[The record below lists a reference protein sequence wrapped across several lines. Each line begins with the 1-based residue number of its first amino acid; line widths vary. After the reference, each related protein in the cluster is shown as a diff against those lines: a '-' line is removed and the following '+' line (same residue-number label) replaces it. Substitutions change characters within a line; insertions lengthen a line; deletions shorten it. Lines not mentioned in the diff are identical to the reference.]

1 MKLKLRNRPLNEV
14 RKDLM
19 VPGVIFGK
27 SIESTSVEVDDKAL
41 KDALK
46 AYGKSRTFQVT
57 LSGKKH
63 NVYIKNVQTKVL
75 KPNDIIHFDLHRI
88 ADDETIT
95 AVIPL
100 VFEGKEQLDK
110 DRKFVQTYL
119 PGIECE
125 YYAGQGL
132 DNFTFD
138 VSEAEIGFT
147 VYIKDLEVSDKL
159 KIHHDPDQ
167 MVFQVKEQVAAP
179 EEVLETE
186 EVEDEMEP
194 ELVSDEPKESEEA

>member
-1 MKLKLRNRPLNEV
+1 MKLKVRKRPLNEV

-27 SIESTSVEVDDKAL
+27 SIDSTPVEVEDKAL

-57 LSGKKH
+57 MSGKKH
-63 NVYIKNVQTKVL
+63 NVYIKSVQTNIL

-100 VFEGKEQLDK
+100 IFEGRDLLDK
-110 DRKFVQTYL
+110 ERKYVQTYL

-125 YYAGQGL
+125 YFAGEGL

-147 VYIKDLEVSDKL
+147 VYIKDLEVSDNL

-167 MVFQVKEQVAAP
+167 MIFQVKEQVAAP
-179 EEVLETE
+179 EEVLETDLE
-186 EVEDEMEP
+186 AEDDVEDASEENEVEEQ
-194 ELVSDEPKESEEA
+194 A

>member
-1 MKLKLRNRPLNEV
+1 MKLILRNRPLNDV
-14 RKDLM
+14 RRDLM

-27 SIESTSVEVDDKAL
+27 SIESTSVEVEDKAL

-57 LSGKKH
+57 LAGKKH

-95 AVIPL
+95 AMIPL
-100 VFEGKEQLDK
+100 VFEGREQLDK
-110 DRKFVQTYL
+110 DRKYVQTYL

-138 VSEAEIGFT
+138 VSEADVGFT

-159 KIHHDPDQ
+159 KIHHNPDQ
-167 MVFQVKEQVAAP
+167 MIFQIKEQVAAP

-186 EVEDEMEP
+186 EVEDEMAP
-194 ELVSDEPKESEEA
+194 ELVSDETKEPEKA